1 MRRLWVLFALL
12 FVACSSS
19 SSPPPASGNP
29 TATPASPGKT
39 TSGSAKPG
47 ASSPGSVVY
56 QDFGEVGSMART
68 YLRLSPARRLVVEV
82 AWVVGNE
89 PNQRA
94 LDHVS
99 RILEDVTDKPGGVS
113 VIRGRSFASSK
124 SAYTAADIRSIESQN
139 RGRFSGGDTVTM
151 WIVYLNG
158 SYAEQGGALGL
169 AYGATSAAI
178 FREQLD
184 KATTAIVTEA
194 AIERAV
200 VTHEVGHLL
209 ALVNLGYRSP
219 RDHEDPQ
226 HRGHSRNDDSV
237 MFWAV
242 EDVSLKNILAGGPP
256 DDFDA
261 DDRADLEML
270 KSA

>member
-1 MRRLWVLFALL
+1 VRRLPLLFALL
-12 FVACSSS
+12 FVACSSP
-19 SSPPPASGNP
+19 SSPPGAPGSPTSG
-29 TATPASPGKT
+29 SPGKT

-47 ASSPGSVVY
+47 ASSPASTVY

-94 LDHVS
+94 LDHLT

-124 SAYTAADIRSIESQN
+124 STYTAAEIRSIESQN

-178 FREQLD
+178 FRERLD
-184 KATTAIVTEA
+184 DATTAIVNEA
-194 AIERAV
+194 GIERAV

-226 HRGHSRNDDSV
+226 HRGHSRNKDSV

-242 EDVSLKNILAGGPP
+242 EDVSLTDLLAGGPP